1 MRIAVTVQTPA
12 SAQDVLIRCE
22 DDASAA
28 SVAQALGATVGV
40 PEGRLGVPER
50 DGLTPAGDDS
60 DTLAGSGL
68 LYGQRIGLDSAPPA
82 TPAPPP
88 SGLQLHI
95 VSGPAAGGAFTLPPG
110 EHEIGRG
117 AQISWPDPL
126 LSRRHALLSV
136 TADGM
141 AVTDLGSSNGTF
153 LDGDRVS
160 ADPVPVTADAVLR
173 IGSCLL
179 QIRAAHA
186 ADAHLA
192 PGAPGWLDFVRPP
205 RITATQA
212 APEIVVPT
220 APTAPPR
227 RRIPWPTMLAPLLL
241 GVVMFAVMRSPM
253 YLLMV
258 LVSPLMMLFNFICDR
273 RLGVADHKQALAD
286 YAARLAE
293 ADQSLARAV
302 AGEARRLRE
311 QLPDAAATYLTCL
324 LPDHRLWER
333 RRADPDAL
341 AIRLGSGTV
350 LSAVKVTGAA
360 APDERWLPDV
370 PLGVRLSEHPIVG
383 VAGPAVDTA
392 GVLRWIVAQLCAYH
406 ATRDLSCSFLTAELD
421 PDWAWLQWLPH
432 LRPDDDQIARV
443 IAGAQ
448 PLTAHVAW
456 LNALVASRRGPGNSR
471 PDPRAFPAHIVV
483 IDGYRQI
490 RDTPGLTALLDDGP
504 SVGVYVVCADRLERY
519 LPEQCSATLLMST
532 DEQGR
537 ARLLRRGEPAIE
549 RLLVDQVGVA
559 WCDTLARE
567 LAPLI
572 DAGADSGDAGLPA
585 SSRLLDVLGLPDP
598 GCADLVRRWAAGGRT
613 TQAVIGETGSGVFQ
627 LDIRADGPHG
637 LVAGTTGS
645 GKSELL
651 QTIIASLAVGN
662 RPDEM
667 TFVLVDYKGGA
678 AFKDCTLLPHTVG
691 MVTDLDGHLTSRAL
705 ESLAAELRR
714 REHQLARAGAK
725 DIEDYLDAKAPGDEP
740 MPRLLI
746 VIDEFAALVQ
756 ELPDFVEGLI
766 DIARRGRSLGV
777 HLILAT
783 QRPAGVVSAEIK
795 SNTNLRIA
803 LRVTDPA
810 DSADVI
816 DAPDAAAISK
826 STPGRA
832 IARLGHSSLIGFQSS
847 RVGGRAPGAA
857 SQDISVWAYRPD
869 QIGGAIPQPETSDD
883 GATMPTD
890 LARLVEAARQAS
902 VTTGIAAP
910 PPPWLPPLDDVVTLD
925 GVLAD
930 FPDAVRPEQLVVPIG
945 LSDVPSEQRRSPAVL
960 DIAHMGHLAVLG
972 AARSGRSTA
981 LRAIAGAIGRF
992 VSPADVHMYGIDC
1005 GNNALLPLMQL
1016 PHVGAVITRDQSERM
1031 ARFVTRLQRLIAD
1044 RQQTLAQ
1051 AGFADITEQRAYARP
1066 GQELP
1071 YILILFDRWESFTQ
1085 VYESIDGGQLID
1097 AWTHIVQEGHA
1108 AGVRVVVTGDRSLL
1122 LGRVGA
1128 LFPDKALLKL
1138 TDDSDYS
1145 VIGMNSRQVPSTM
1158 VPGRCFWSDGVRET
1172 QFLLLDDDPSGTA
1185 QATALLGIATQ
1196 AKQRWAGLP
1205 AATQPFRVDILPT
1218 RFTLDQMDALPHEQ
1232 LAPEELPI
1240 AVAGDTLSLRAF
1252 HAINHGPGLLV
1263 AGPRQSGRSTVLR
1276 TFAFFAALEHWRIA
1290 VVTPRISP
1298 LRTLTGE
1305 AIVGQIGM
1313 DADPGE
1319 VAQLLADLRAGS
1331 SPSLVLVDDIE
1342 LLASCAWLSDLL
1354 EQHLGQLRDT
1364 GHLLVGAGTSNAVRL
1379 AYAGLVPALK
1389 ASRSGVL
1396 LSPDAG
1402 DQELFGITLP
1412 RSALGTQ
1419 LPAGGGFVVRAG
1431 QFERAQV
1438 IWPQFEE
1445 QA

>member
-1 MRIAVTVQTPA
+1 MRIAVTVETPT
-12 SAQDVLIRCE
+12 STQDVLIRCE
-22 DDASAA
+22 DTA
-28 SVAQALGATVGV
+28 SVTAVGDAVGAVFGLRNAALDIPQRA
-40 PEGRLGVPER
+40 
-50 DGLTPAGDDS
+50 GLQLEPHTAN
-60 DTLAGSGL
+60 TLSGSGL
-68 LYGQRIGLDSAPPA
+68 RFGQRVGVNGAQPEVPEL
-82 TPAPPP
+82 TT

-95 VSGPAAGGAFTLPPG
+95 VAGPAAGGVFALPFG
-110 EHEIGRG
+110 EHELGRG
-117 AQISWPDPL
+117 TGISWSDPL
-126 LSRRHALLSV
+126 LSRWHALLTV
-136 TADGM
+136 TKDGVT
-141 AVTDLGSSNGTF
+141 VTDLGSSNGTF
-153 LDGDRVS
+153 VDDVQIGEH
-160 ADPVPVTADAVLR
+160 PVPFEHGMTLR
-173 IGSCLL
+173 IGSSLL
-179 QIRAAHA
+179 MLREAREP
-186 ADAHLA
+186 DAHIE
-192 PGAPGWLDFVRPP
+192 PGDPGWLNFIRPP
-205 RITATQA
+205 RIDTWHDV
-212 APEIVVPT
+212 PEVVVPV
-220 APTAPPR
+220 APTEPPAR
-227 RRIPWPTMLAPLLL
+227 HIPWPTMLAPLAL
-241 GVVMFAVMRSPM
+241 GGIMFATMHSAM

-258 LVSPLMMLFNFICDR
+258 LLSPLMMLFNVISDR
-273 RLGVADHKQALAD
+273 RSGVLD
-286 YAARLAE
+286 YKAAVREYETRLA
-293 ADQSLARAV
+293 AAQDQLAAGVRA
-302 AGEARRLRE
+302 ETQRLRDE
-311 QLPDAAATYLTCL
+311 LPDAAATYLTCL

-333 RRADPDAL
+333 RRQDDDSLAL
-341 AIRLGSGTV
+341 RLGTT
-350 LSAVKVTGAA
+350 AVPSTIKITGLTSE
-360 APDERWLPDV
+360 DEQLLPDIPV
-370 PLGVRLSEHPIVG
+370 GVRLWEHPVLG
-383 VAGPAVDTA
+383 VAGPDAQTA
-392 GVLRWIVAQLCAYH
+392 GVLRWIVTQLCAYH

-1031 ARFVTRLQRLIAD
+1031 ARFVARLQRLIAD